1 MIGIFRSTSSNRV
14 EQGIDNRPLAPAGV
28 AAGRPVTSR
37 LTNGVLGRTLD
48 SIPPAAGAEV
58 MGTAIVSVGL
68 SLDGQETLS
77 RVILVIGAAIWFSL
91 AMLLPLRAARD
102 PAAFRADARA
112 PAALTAAV
120 ATAVLGTRLTLL
132 GWAWAGIATLVI
144 ALALWLALLR
154 PVLAGWKSPTVGVSL
169 LLAVSA
175 ESLAVLAATLAAP
188 ERAHWLLI
196 AALVPFG
203 LGLGLYVVV
212 ISRFDLQQLAVGRG
226 DHWITGGALGIAA
239 LAAAR
244 ITAGARALGIAGI
257 NGASLED
264 IAIGLWVLM
273 MLWLLVLLIAEVRW
287 PRLSVGTARWPTV
300 FPLGMYAASSFAV
313 GAVAHASAI
322 TSFARLWVW
331 VGLASWAIVF
341 AAMIGRAVK
350 VMRGP
355 GPPDAGTPAPTTEQ
369 LPHPDQPL
377 AA

>member
-1 MIGIFRSTSSNRV
+1 M
-14 EQGIDNRPLAPAGV
+14 
-28 AAGRPVTSR
+28 
-37 LTNGVLGRTLD
+37 
-48 SIPPAAGAEV
+48 
-58 MGTAIVSVGL
+58 
-68 SLDGQETLS
+68 
-77 RVILVIGAAIWFSL
+77 IGAAIWFSL

-102 PAAFRADARA
+102 PAAFRADACA

-144 ALALWLALLR
+144 AFALWLALLR

-175 ESLAVLAATLAAP
+175 ESLAVLAATLAVP

-212 ISRFDLQQLAVGRG
+212 ISRFDLHQLAVGRG

-244 ITAGARALGIAGI
+244 ITAGARALGVAGI
-257 NGASLED
+257 SGGSFED

-273 MLWLLVLLIAEVRW
+273 MLWLVVLLIAEVRW
-287 PRLSVGTARWPTV
+287 PRLSVVPARWSTV

-322 TSFARLWVW
+322 TIFARLSVW

-350 VMRGP
+350 VMRP
-355 GPPDAGTPAPTTEQ
+355 GPPDAGTSAPTTEQ
-369 LPHPDQPL
+369 LPHPDQTL
-377 AA
+377 AARGTANPPSQTTVPAWVSRRPGSAQRAPRDWEPR